1 MKVNLIHMPWSL
13 LFTLRVLRFIG
24 ILIKER
30 RVNMEWIK
38 ISEKY
43 PPAHDLYVVS
53 RDDHEYLATPCY
65 GMHHPWWV
73 VKVMDGDAE
82 PVPMKDDDYW
92 RER

>member
-1 MKVNLIHMPWSL
+1 
-13 LFTLRVLRFIG
+13 
-24 ILIKER
+24 
-30 RVNMEWIK
+30 MEWIK

-92 RER
+92 RERQILTTGADYIKQRNHNHD